1 MNDDFETHPIGT
13 GKRLAEL
20 EGLAFARRG
29 AEYTRP
35 VTDEDAD
42 AARRAFHADGCSPWG
57 DATPS
62 IRARWRRAAEAVRDR
77 LSGRE
82 MVASP
87 TYEEGYET
95 GRRDE
100 AQARAAV
107 RDEQPIVPRDVRVG
121 DLLAITYLT
130 VVTGQDDE
138 YNISTDDYQRH
149 NLHAYNASAR
159 LVCRPDPDVE
169 LVESLARAAKKF
181 DALDATDDWNYY
193 LKSARATLA
202 ALRKTHTI
210 EPRPTT
216 GDLHA

>member
-1 MNDDFETHPIGT
+1 MNDFETLLPSE
-13 GKRLAEL
+13 RL
-20 EGLAFARRG
+20 RRECG
-29 AEYTRP
+29 CT
-35 VTDEDAD
+35 TDEDAI
-42 AARRAFHADGCSPWG
+42 AAYRAWLGIDLPDDFGGMGEAEFV
-57 DATPS
+57 
-62 IRARWRRAAEAVRDR
+62 RWRRVAEAIRDR

-107 RDEQPIVPRDVRVG
+107 RDEPRPIVPRDVRVG
-121 DLLAITYLT
+121 DLLAITYVT

-159 LVCRPDPDVE
+159 LVCRRPDPDAALHAAIEAAWDAADAFDAATFVAAIRSAGYVIE
-169 LVESLARAAKKF
+169 PAAKEA
-181 DALDATDDWNYY
+181 D
-193 LKSARATLA
+193 RA
-202 ALRKTHTI
+202 
-210 EPRPTT
+210 
-216 GDLHA
+216 

>member
-1 MNDDFETHPIGT
+1 MTTDFETHPVGT
-13 GKRLAEL
+13 GRRLAEL
-20 EGLAFARRG
+20 EGLAFARRRTECG
-29 AEYTRP
+29 CT
-35 VTDEDAD
+35 TDEDAI
-42 AARRAFHADGCSPWG
+42 AAYRAWLGIDLPDPRGIGEAEFV
-57 DATPS
+57 
-62 IRARWRRAAEAVRDR
+62 RWRRVAEAVRDR

-159 LVCRPDPDVE
+159 LVCRPDPDAE
-169 LVESLARAAKKF
+169 LIEGVATAIAASLSGTEDSWRSEARAA
-181 DALDATDDWNYY
+181 
-193 LKSARATLA
+193 LA
-202 ALRKTHTI
+202 KIRETHTI